1 MGPLISRE
9 QIPPQLRMLA
19 FERNLS
25 RSTMR
30 ALFVIPV
37 VASWLCLSSCYID
50 GVGWGEHF
58 NKDFHS
64 SYPLKAGGRLTVET
78 FNGSV
83 EISGWDQDTVDI
95 SGTKYGPTQSDADN
109 LRVDIDATADSVTIR
124 VPRPSL
130 GRNEG
135 ARFVIKIP
143 RNAIM
148 SRITTSNASIR
159 MEDGVGPARLKSSN
173 GSIRVADFHGS
184 IDAETSNSA
193 IELLNVEGDA
203 TAHSSNGHIHADRLA
218 GSFDAT
224 TSNGGIQADL
234 ALANRPVRV
243 ETTNSSVE
251 LTFPA
256 HFSSDV
262 RVSTKNGGIT
272 LRLPESTNARVVAR
286 TSNSSITTDFEITAH
301 GEISKNRLDGVIG
314 AGGPLIDLSTSNG
327 GIRLLRR

>member
-1 MGPLISRE
+1 
-9 QIPPQLRMLA
+9 
-19 FERNLS
+19 
-25 RSTMR
+25 MR
-30 ALFVIPV
+30 ALFLIPL
-37 VASWLCLSSCYID
+37 VASSLCLSSCYID

-95 SGTKYGPTQSDADN
+95 SGTKYGPTQSEADN
-109 LRVDIDATADSVTIR
+109 LQVNIDATADSVTIR

-143 RNAIM
+143 RNATL

-159 MEDGVGPARLKSSN
+159 TQDGVGPARLKSNN
-173 GSIRVADFHGS
+173 GSIHVADFRGRL
-184 IDAETSNSA
+184 DAETSNSA

-203 TAHSSNGHIHADRLA
+203 TVHSSNGHIHADRLA
-218 GSFDAT
+218 GSLDAT

-234 ALANRPVRV
+234 TRPDRSVRA
-243 ETTNSSVE
+243 ETSNNSVE
-251 LTFPA
+251 LTLPA

-272 LRLPESTNARVVAR
+272 LRLPESTNARVSAR
-286 TSNSSITTDFEITAH
+286 TSNSSVTTDFEITAH
-301 GEISKNRLDGVIG
+301 GEISRNHLDGVIG
-314 AGGPLIDLSTSNG
+314 AGGPLIELTTSNG

>member
-1 MGPLISRE
+1 
-9 QIPPQLRMLA
+9 
-19 FERNLS
+19 
-25 RSTMR
+25 MR
-30 ALFVIPV
+30 TLFAIPV
-37 VASWLCLSSCYID
+37 LAASLCLSSCYID

-58 NKDFHS
+58 DKDFHS
-64 SYPLKAGGRLTVET
+64 SYPLKPGGRLTVET

-95 SGTKYGPTQSDADN
+95 SGTKYGPSQSEADN
-109 LRVDIDATADSVTIR
+109 LQVNIDATADSVGIR
-124 VPRPSL
+124 VPRPPL

-143 RNAIM
+143 RNTTLT
-148 SRITTSNASIR
+148 RVTTSNGSIR
-159 MEDGVGPARLKSSN
+159 TQDGVGPVRLKSSN
-173 GSIRVADFHGS
+173 GSIHVTDFRGNV
-184 IDAETSNSA
+184 DAETSNNA

-203 TAHSSNGHIHADRLA
+203 SVHSSNGHIHAGRLA
-218 GSFDAT
+218 GSLDAT

-234 ALANRPVRV
+234 ARPDRPVRV
-243 ETTNSSVE
+243 ETSNNSVE

-262 RVSTKNGGIT
+262 HASTRNGSIT
-272 LRLPESTNARVVAR
+272 LRLPESTNAQVSAR
-286 TSNSSITTDFEITAH
+286 TSNASVTTDFSIQTH
-301 GEISKNRLDGVIG
+301 GEISRNHLDGVIG

>member
-1 MGPLISRE
+1 
-9 QIPPQLRMLA
+9 
-19 FERNLS
+19 
-25 RSTMR
+25 MR
-30 ALFVIPV
+30 ALLVIPV
-37 VASWLCLSSCYID
+37 VASSLCLSSCYID
-50 GVGWGEHF
+50 GGGWGERF

-64 SYPLKAGGRLTVET
+64 SYPLKPGGRITVET

-109 LRVDIDATADSVTIR
+109 LRVDIDATADSVSIR

-143 RNAIM
+143 RNATLD
-148 SRITTSNASIR
+148 RITTSNGSIR
-159 MEDGVGPARLKSSN
+159 TQDGVGPARLKSSN
-173 GSIRVADFHGS
+173 GSIHVVDFRGNL
-184 IDAETSNSA
+184 DAETSNSA
-193 IELLNVEGDA
+193 IELLNVEGDV

-218 GSFDAT
+218 GSLEAS

-234 ALANRPVRV
+234 ARADRPVRA
-243 ETTNSSVE
+243 ETNNSSVE

-256 HFSSDV
+256 HFSSAV
-262 RVSTKNGGIT
+262 RVSTNNGGIT
-272 LRLPESTNARVVAR
+272 LRLPENANAQIKAR
-286 TSNSSITTDFEITAH
+286 TSNASVTTDFEIRAH
-301 GEISKNRLDGVIG
+301 GEISRSHLDGVIG
-314 AGGPLIDLSTSNG
+314 AGGPLIDLSTSNA

>member
-1 MGPLISRE
+1 
-9 QIPPQLRMLA
+9 
-19 FERNLS
+19 
-25 RSTMR
+25 MR

-37 VASWLCLSSCYID
+37 VASSLCLSSCYID

-64 SYPLKAGGRLTVET
+64 SYPLKTGGRLTVET

-95 SGTKYGPTQSDADN
+95 SGTKFGPTQSEADN
-109 LRVDIDATADSVTIR
+109 LQVNIDATADSVGIR

-143 RNAIM
+143 RNATL

-159 MEDGVGPARLKSSN
+159 TQDGVGPARLKSGN
-173 GSIRVADFHGS
+173 GSIHVADFRGRL
-184 IDAETSNSA
+184 DAETSNSA

-203 TAHSSNGHIHADRLA
+203 TVHSSNGHIHADRLA
-218 GSFDAT
+218 GSLDAS
-224 TSNGGIQADL
+224 TSNGSIQASL
-234 ALANRPVRV
+234 ARADRPVRAS
-243 ETTNSSVE
+243 TSNSSVE

-262 RVSTKNGGIT
+262 RVSTNNGGIT

-286 TSNSSITTDFEITAH
+286 TSNSSVTTDFEIKTQ
-301 GEISKNRLDGVIG
+301 GEITRNHLDGVIG

>member
-1 MGPLISRE
+1 
-9 QIPPQLRMLA
+9 
-19 FERNLS
+19 
-25 RSTMR
+25 MR
-30 ALFVIPV
+30 ALFVIPL
-37 VASWLCLSSCYID
+37 VASSLCLSSCYID
-50 GVGWGEHF
+50 GTGWGEHF

-64 SYPLKAGGRLTVET
+64 TYPLKPGGRLTVET

-95 SGTKYGPTQSDADN
+95 SGTKFGPTQSEADN
-109 LRVDIDATADSVTIR
+109 LQVNIDATADSVTIR

-143 RNAIM
+143 RNATL

-159 MEDGVGPARLKSSN
+159 TQDGVGPARLKSSN
-173 GSIRVADFHGS
+173 GSIHVADFHGNV
-184 IDAETSNSA
+184 DAETSNSA

-218 GSFDAT
+218 GSFDAS
-224 TSNGGIQADL
+224 TSNGGIQASL
-234 ALANRPVRV
+234 ARADRSVRA
-243 ETTNSSVE
+243 ETSNSSVE

-262 RVSTKNGGIT
+262 RVSTNNGGIT

-286 TSNSSITTDFEITAH
+286 TSNSSVTTDFSIRTQ
-301 GEISKNRLDGVIG
+301 GEISRNRLDGVIG
-314 AGGPLIDLSTSNG
+314 TGGPLIDLSTSNG
-327 GIRLLRR
+327 GIRLLQR